1 MLKLF
6 VRFGTGRLARG
17 AYTALIGK
25 FVMTKIY
32 VALFCCLPL
41 SIAFANGR
49 DQDPT
54 KVEFFE
60 RLYKMDIQGV
70 KPYEEYQD
78 PDTFYSEIARKVGIP
93 QVAHT
98 AVEKKFGW
106 KQNDK
111 RFSYATMIK
120 GGGISRDWGVMV
132 TRVPVA
138 LQKAQSVEERK
149 AICQLIEM
157 KFVVIAYDGEI
168 SFPDVGTSGRKKTKP
183 VQPNL

>member
-6 VRFGTGRLARG
+6 VRFGTGCLARG

-41 SIAFANGR
+41 SIAFANGH

-70 KPYEEYQD
+70 KPYEEYQG
-78 PDTFYSEIARKVGIP
+78 PAPSIQRSQGIP

-98 AVEKKFGW
+98 AVEKKLDG
-106 KQNDK
+106 
-111 RFSYATMIK
+111 
-120 GGGISRDWGVMV
+120 SRT
-132 TRVPVA
+132 TRDFLMRP
-138 LQKAQSVEERK
+138 
-149 AICQLIEM
+149 
-157 KFVVIAYDGEI
+157 
-168 SFPDVGTSGRKKTKP
+168 
-183 VQPNL
+183 

>member
-17 AYTALIGK
+17 AYTAFINK

-32 VALFCCLPL
+32 AALFCCLPL

-70 KPYEEYQD
+70 KPYEEYQY
-78 PDTFYSEIARKVGIP
+78 PDTFYTEIASKVGIR

-98 AVEKKFGW
+98 AVEKNLDG
-106 KQNDK
+106 
-111 RFSYATMIK
+111 
-120 GGGISRDWGVMV
+120 SRT
-132 TRVPVA
+132 TRDFLMRP
-138 LQKAQSVEERK
+138 
-149 AICQLIEM
+149 
-157 KFVVIAYDGEI
+157 
-168 SFPDVGTSGRKKTKP
+168 
-183 VQPNL
+183 